1 MTLTDEEFR
10 QLFEVEQVCFRG
22 SWTRETLATEVNN
35 PLSVFVKAQR
45 DGKIVGFALGRVVVD
60 EGELYQIGV
69 LPEFRR
75 QGIAEE
81 LLEELH
87 RQMRERGAV
96 CCFLEVRSRNY
107 GAIALY
113 EKSGY
118 SQISVRRG
126 YYDDDDALIFQ
137 KKFAET
143 S

>member
-1 MTLTDEEFR
+1 MTLTDEGFR
-10 QLFEVEQVCFRG
+10 QLFEIEQTCFPG
-22 SWTRETLATEVNN
+22 SWTRESLLSEVDNS
-35 PLSVFVKAQR
+35 LSILVNAER

-81 LLEELH
+81 LLAELH
-87 RQMRERGAV
+87 AEMKQRGAV
-96 CCFLEVRSRNY
+96 CCFLEVRSRNA

-118 SQISVRRG
+118 TRISVRKG
-126 YYDDDDALIFQ
+126 YYDDDDAVIYR
-137 KKFAET
+137 KKFSEI

>member
-22 SWTRETLATEVNN
+22 SWTRETLAAEVNN

-81 LLEELH
+81 LLEELP
-87 RQMRERGAV
+87 RQMSERGAV
-96 CCFLEVRSRNY
+96 C
-107 GAIALY
+107 
-113 EKSGY
+113 
-118 SQISVRRG
+118 
-126 YYDDDDALIFQ
+126 
-137 KKFAET
+137 
-143 S
+143 